1 MLTIDSVNKIILFP
15 TVTSLRLRRVILQRT
30 TGKMTSVKWWS
41 FVFFRS
47 SLLWCISA
55 ALPCGNR
62 DYDYTIPRCMFV
74 VIFSLSVHLGRVVQY
89 VTVALDHCV
98 YLLMWKNRLAASII
112 SELLLDSRRLR
123 LLCWGWSCAAHSCLH
138 QTNFGDWSCTPTY
151 SLSVSLTHK
160 HTHAHSVVLL
170 LRSICYSV
178 EICSNSMGVSHSFCM
193 GDWGLFVNAYY
204 AKMLNYA
211 TLKED
216 ASFH

>member
-1 MLTIDSVNKIILFP
+1 MVVVCFFSAPRFCDVLVLPCLVEIVTMTTQYLDVCLLLFFLCQYTWDVLYSMWLWLLITVYICWCERTDSLPVLYQNCYWIPGGYVCCVEAEAVRHILVSIKLTLEIE
-15 TVTSLRLRRVILQRT
+15 
-30 TGKMTSVKWWS
+30 
-41 FVFFRS
+41 
-47 SLLWCISA
+47 A
-55 ALPCGNR
+55 ALPL
-62 DYDYTIPRCMFV
+62 IL
-74 VIFSLSVHLGRVVQY
+74 SLSLWH
-89 VTVALDHCV
+89 
-98 YLLMWKNRLAASII
+98 
-112 SELLLDSRRLR
+112 
-123 LLCWGWSCAAHSCLH
+123 
-138 QTNFGDWSCTPTY
+138 
-151 SLSVSLTHK
+151 THK